1 MMSDVTKKLNQ
12 HMPHDDFMAECNAI
26 DIYVEDLEKDSK
38 KAYML
43 EIDFESIDGTLS
55 MANNKINR
63 LEEEN
68 ENLSMGIKGMAR
80 AKVNLNES
88 YQDLEKLYERL
99 EKENAALVKEN
110 EELKG
115 LIEPMLDVIGAVRLV
130 SSAAYKCIRPDFI
143 EKLKQAG
150 SK

>member
-1 MMSDVTKKLNQ
+1 MMNYELNLENVRLRSLVEATEIDLFEQKKKRRR
-12 HMPHDDFMAECNAI
+12 
-26 DIYVEDLEKDSK
+26 LEK
-38 KAYML
+38 
-43 EIDFESIDGTLS
+43 
-55 MANNKINR
+55 
-63 LEEEN
+63 EN
-68 ENLSMGIKGMAR
+68 ENLSASIKGMASGK
-80 AKVNLNES
+80 AK
-88 YQDLEKLYERL
+88 
-99 EKENAALVKEN
+99 KENAALVKEN

>member
-1 MMSDVTKKLNQ
+1 MSEVTKKLNQ

-26 DIYVEDLEKDSK
+26 DIYVADLEKDSK

-68 ENLSMGIKGMAR
+68 ENLSASIKGMASGK
-80 AKVNLNES
+80 ANLNES
-88 YQDLEKLYERL
+88 YQELEGLYDRL
-99 EKENAALVKEN
+99 EKANAALVKRWESLKADIQLTVDN
-110 EELKG
+110 YGGYSDIDTSVAKKVLETMEEL
-115 LIEPMLDVIGAVRLV
+115 
-130 SSAAYKCIRPDFI
+130 
-143 EKLKQAG
+143 QAG